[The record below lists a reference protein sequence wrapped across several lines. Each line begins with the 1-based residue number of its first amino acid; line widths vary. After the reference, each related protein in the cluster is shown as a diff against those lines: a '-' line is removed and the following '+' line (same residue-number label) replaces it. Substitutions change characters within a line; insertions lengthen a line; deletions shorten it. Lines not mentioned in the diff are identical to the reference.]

1 VTVAC
6 RTYVIPKATPW
17 ADPDETEVTGR
28 TGGHQS
34 AGQPDP
40 GRPNQMTGHRT
51 AGHRTAGQ
59 PEPDI
64 GTEWV
69 DTQWWTPTGD
79 GHHGRP
85 WPSRPRQGRP
95 TAGTPSASS
104 AVQMSPGRSATG
116 QLNSKDTAKAGLA
129 TAATRQRQGDT
140 PPSKARLGALLS
152 SDDYGSRVERLGA
165 CHPLGRWLE
174 AGW

>member
-1 VTVAC
+1 
-6 RTYVIPKATPW
+6 
-17 ADPDETEVTGR
+17 
-28 TGGHQS
+28 
-34 AGQPDP
+34 
-40 GRPNQMTGHRT
+40 MTGHRT

-104 AVQMSPGRSATG
+104 AVQMPPGRSATG

-140 PPSKARLGALLS
+140 SPSSWRLGALLS
-152 SDDYGSRVERLGA
+152 SENWVESRAAWSLSSVRALVGLPPGT
-165 CHPLGRWLE
+165 CRSW
-174 AGW
+174 